1 VCRISVG
8 CAEKPIAMPKVTD
21 SQQKTGSRAFFS
33 VAQEAFGQKKLLL
46 PTCEDNG
53 CAVPNGAFYSAQH
66 FD

>member
-1 VCRISVG
+1 
-8 CAEKPIAMPKVTD
+8 MPKVTD